1 MTSDNSP
8 ALPPTMQ
15 PTIHP
20 TIHPTSHPVTGPA
33 PMDNPEFEELDN
45 ILDDLRG
52 RFDETPQW
60 EFCEGFM
67 VALICCRRVIHAS
80 EYLPVLLDVTT
91 DGSDG
96 IDETGEGGFE
106 GSFADDAQLARFMA
120 LWTRRWNEIAY
131 ALNLETERLDDE
143 YAYHPEVMDVRG
155 ALAALPPEERDV
167 APSAVPGEATSEV
180 APSFGQVWAL
190 GFMFAVECWPDE
202 WDAPRDKK
210 LAKAHDEALDAI
222 ITLTEGDTA
231 PATLNAF
238 DDTGP
243 PSVSEQRLDE
253 FADAVWAVYDLRAIW
268 RDVGPRVAPARAA
281 IKPGRNDPC
290 FCGSGKKFKKC
301 HGAA

>member
-1 MTSDNSP
+1 MNSD
-8 ALPPTMQ
+8 T

-20 TIHPTSHPVTGPA
+20 ITGLA
-33 PMDNPEFEELDN
+33 PMDNAEFDEIDT
-45 ILDDLRG
+45 ILDDLRS

-67 VALICCRRVIHAS
+67 AALICCRRVIHAS

-96 IDETGEGGFE
+96 VDETGASLFE
-106 GSFADDAQLARFMA
+106 GSFTDDAQLERFME
-120 LWTRRWNEIAY
+120 LWTRRWNEIAH
-131 ALNLETERLDDE
+131 ALNQEIERLDDE
-143 YAYHPEVMDVRG
+143 RAYHPEVMDVRG
-155 ALAALPPEERDV
+155 ALAALPPEERDE
-167 APSAVPGEATSEV
+167 APVED

-190 GFMFAVECWPDE
+190 GFMFVVESWPDE

-210 LAKAHDEALDAI
+210 LAKAHDEALDTI
-222 ITLTEGDTA
+222 ITLTEDDTA

-243 PSVSEQRLDE
+243 PSVSEQRLGE
-253 FADAVWAVYDLRAIW
+253 FAEAVWAVYDLRAIW
-268 RDVGPRVAPARAA
+268 RDIGPRVATVHAEA
-281 IKPGRNDPC
+281 KPGRNDPC

-301 HGAA
+301 HGAG